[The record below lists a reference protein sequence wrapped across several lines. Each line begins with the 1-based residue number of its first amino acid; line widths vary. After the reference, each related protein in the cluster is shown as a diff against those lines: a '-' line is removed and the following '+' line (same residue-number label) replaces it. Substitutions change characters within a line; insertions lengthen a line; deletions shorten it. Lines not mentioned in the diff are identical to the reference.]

1 MDCSS
6 LTNSRQL
13 LKEITTRLIEL
24 KKKMNF
30 IFVIYD
36 DVMMDKTF
44 EPKDVFVVSKD
55 LSIVKKE
62 EQ

>member
-6 LTNSRQL
+6 LTDSRQL

>member
-1 MDCSS
+1 
-6 LTNSRQL
+6 
-13 LKEITTRLIEL
+13 
-24 KKKMNF
+24 MNF

-62 EQ
+62 E

>member
-44 EPKDVFVVSKD
+44 EPKDAFVVSKD

-62 EQ
+62 E

>member
-62 EQ
+62 E